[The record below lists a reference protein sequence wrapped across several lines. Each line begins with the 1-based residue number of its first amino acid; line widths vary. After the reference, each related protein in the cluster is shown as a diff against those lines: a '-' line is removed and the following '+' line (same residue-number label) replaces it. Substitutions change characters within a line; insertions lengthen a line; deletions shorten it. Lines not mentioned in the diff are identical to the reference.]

1 MKFIWCAVL
10 ASVLGVVSHAN
21 ADPRE
26 NLNWGTQV
34 NAGTCQRVGPQ
45 VINVTG
51 KVIHD
56 VDSGLAGNNWA
67 FDDLNRT
74 IQVWAQPDGKY
85 CAVVRNSGQ
94 FDAQAGQT
102 SPGNN
107 GPLTGEEDGT
117 FEGGYVLIID
127 GVLNPAPA
135 WKTKGNIGIVDY
147 ACDINGNCP
156 GYASWLTTYFTVN
169 TYSYEFWGWVY
180 HGISDNWVNSS
191 EGTSGDVF

>member
-1 MKFIWCAVL
+1 MKFIWFAVL
-10 ASVLGVVSHAN
+10 AAVFGIFSDAQAG
-21 ADPRE
+21 PRE
-26 NLNWGTQV
+26 NLNWGAQV
-34 NAGTCQRVGPQ
+34 NAGTCQRVGPP

-67 FDDLNRT
+67 FDEINRT
-74 IQVWAQPDGKY
+74 IQVWLQPDGKY

-94 FDAQAGQT
+94 FDAVAGQT

-107 GPLTGEEDGT
+107 GPLSGEEDGT
-117 FEGGYVLIID
+117 FEGGYILIID
-127 GVLNPAPA
+127 GVLNSAPA
-135 WKTKGNIGIVDY
+135 WKTKGSVGVVDY

-156 GYASWLTTYFTVN
+156 GYASWLTTYFTVSS
-169 TYSYEFWGWVY
+169 YSYEFWGWVY
-180 HGISDNWVNSS
+180 NGISDNWVNSS